1 MASLDRGGR
10 HEQAAQPPRQHT
22 RRIPGRARAIWQ
34 LTRTWAT
41 AARILP
47 TEQPYLPHFGLI
59 VATCE
64 RGDMR
69 LSPGGILIHGLD
81 GTREVAVPRGTGRPG
96 QGDALDALWDAV
108 QEWQTQH
115 SRRAMGARHHR
126 GDSGG
131 AGIFEA
137 PEGDRAD
144 LITLWRRLA
153 GTRVGPVD

>member
-1 MASLDRGGR
+1 MASLDRGRR
-10 HEQAAQPPRQHT
+10 HAASSPTVTAAHAAHSCRAPATLQP
-22 RRIPGRARAIWQ
+22 
-34 LTRTWAT
+34 TRTWAT

-69 LSPGGILIHGLD
+69 LSPKGILIHGVD

-108 QEWQTQH
+108 REGKRSIH
-115 SRRAMGARHHR
+115 DARWGR
-126 GDSGG
+126 DTIAVILAVLESSN
-131 AGIFEA
+131 A
-137 PEGDRAD
+137 PAEV
-144 LITLWRRLA
+144 LLA
-153 GTRVGPVD
+153 